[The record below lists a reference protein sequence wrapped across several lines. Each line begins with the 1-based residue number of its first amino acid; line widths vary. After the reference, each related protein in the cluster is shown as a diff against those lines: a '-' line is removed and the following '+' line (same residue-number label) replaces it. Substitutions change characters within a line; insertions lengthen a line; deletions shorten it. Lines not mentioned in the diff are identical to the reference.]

1 MSNDKVI
8 KQIKFEIDQ
17 IDKLLE
23 SYHKLFRMS
32 EITEPDLIEITALA
46 SVIHSFYNG
55 VENIFQ
61 TIAKK
66 VDRDVPDTGQWHRDL
81 LKQMSKIT
89 DQREAVISNELMA
102 QLAVYL
108 GFRHFYR
115 HSYSYMLKWDELK
128 DLVINLESIWEN
140 LKKSLHQFLKN
151 QNKAL

>member
-1 MSNDKVI
+1 
-8 KQIKFEIDQ
+8 
-17 IDKLLE
+17 
-23 SYHKLFRMS
+23 
-32 EITEPDLIEITALA
+32 LA

-66 VDRDVPDTGQWHRDL
+66 VDRDLPDTGQWHRDL

-89 DQREAVISNELMA
+89 DQREAVISNELMT